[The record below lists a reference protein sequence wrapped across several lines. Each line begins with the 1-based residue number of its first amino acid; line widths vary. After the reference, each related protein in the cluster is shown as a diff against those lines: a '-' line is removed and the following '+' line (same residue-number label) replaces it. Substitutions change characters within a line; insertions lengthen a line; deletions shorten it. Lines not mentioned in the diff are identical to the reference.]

1 MQRETI
7 IDHLA
12 MAERHVAEG
21 YGRIHEQRDMIDR
34 LRTEGHD
41 IATAEGLLSEM
52 QELQTARIADRD
64 RLRGLLDEAV

>member
-1 MQRETI
+1 MQLETI

-12 MAERHVAEG
+12 VVERHVAEG
-21 YGRIHEQRDMIDR
+21 YGRIHKQRDLVDR

-52 QELQTARIADRD
+52 QKVQTACIADRD
-64 RLRGLLDEAV
+64 RLRGLLDRAV

>member
-1 MQRETI
+1 MQLETI

-21 YGRIHEQRDMIDR
+21 YGRIHKQRDLVDR

-41 IATAEGLLSEM
+41 LATAEGLLSEM
-52 QELQTARIADRD
+52 QKVQTACIADRD
-64 RLRGLLDEAV
+64 RLRALLDQAV